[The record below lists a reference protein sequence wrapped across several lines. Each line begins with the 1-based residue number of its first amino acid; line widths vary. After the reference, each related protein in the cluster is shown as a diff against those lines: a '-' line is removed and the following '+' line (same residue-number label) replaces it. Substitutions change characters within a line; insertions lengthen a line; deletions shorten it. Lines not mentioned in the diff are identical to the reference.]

1 MKERMVLFGVYTRMT
16 MKSWF
21 QYKVDAVLRS
31 LAVFL
36 RESTGII
43 VIYFTL
49 LKFDQLNGWI
59 MNEMLF
65 LFSLLFITYGI
76 LIIFCT
82 GLRDFSNYIQEGRF
96 DRYMLRPRG
105 LLFQIVTSNSD
116 WFAAIGHGSLGIVLF
131 VVSANRVG
139 IIWTPYTIGYY
150 MLTVLG
156 GVLIQAAVFLFFA
169 TLCFYIV
176 KSDNLRELFYW
187 NLRRFAG
194 YPISIFHKYIQWLLM
209 YIVPFAFVN
218 YFPAQ
223 YLLKKQDMDAYPA
236 VYMYLAPF
244 VGIVMFT
251 LVYLFWRFSVR
262 YYKST
267 GN

>member
-1 MKERMVLFGVYTRMT
+1 MKEKMVMFGVYTKMT

-31 LAVFL
+31 LAVFM

-49 LKFDQLNGWI
+49 LKFDQLNGWN

-65 LFSLLFITYGI
+65 LFSLLFLTYGI

-82 GLRDFSNYIQEGRF
+82 GLRDFSGYIQSGRF
-96 DRYMLRPRG
+96 DSFMLRPRG
-105 LLFQIVTSNSD
+105 LLFQVVTSNSD
-116 WFAAIGHGSLGIVLF
+116 WFAAIGHGGLGIVLF
-131 VVSANRVG
+131 IISANHVG
-139 IIWTPYTIGYY
+139 IVWTPYSIIYY
-150 MLTVLG
+150 ILTVLG
-156 GVLIQAAVFLFFA
+156 GVLIQGAVFLFFA
-169 TLCFYIV
+169 TLCFYMV
-176 KSDNLRELFYW
+176 KSDNLRGMLYW

-223 YLLKKQDMDAYPA
+223 YLLRKQDMQAYPEM
-236 VYMYLAPF
+236 YLYLAPF
-244 VGIVMFT
+244 VGMGMFAFA
-251 LVYLFWRFSVR
+251 YLFWRFSVR

>member
-1 MKERMVLFGVYTRMT
+1 MKEKIVMFGVYTKMT
-16 MKSWF
+16 MRSWF

-31 LAVFL
+31 LAVFM

-49 LKFDQLNGWI
+49 LKFDQLNGWN

-65 LFSLLFITYGI
+65 LFSLLFLTYGI

-82 GLRDFSNYIQEGRF
+82 GLRDFSEYIQLGKF
-96 DRYMLRPRG
+96 DRFMLRPRG
-105 LLFQIVTSNSD
+105 LLFQVVTSNSD
-116 WFAAIGHGSLGIVLF
+116 WFAAIGHGGLGIVLF
-131 VVSANRVG
+131 IISANHVG
-139 IIWTPYTIGYY
+139 IEWSVSTILYY
-150 MLTVLG
+150 VLTVFG

-169 TLCFYIV
+169 TLCFYMV
-176 KSDNLRELFYW
+176 KSDNLREMLYW

-194 YPISIFHKYIQWLLM
+194 YPISIFHKYIQLLLM
-209 YIVPFAFVN
+209 YIIPFAFVN

-223 YLLKKQDMDAYPA
+223 YLLRKSDMQAYPEI
-236 VYMYLAPF
+236 YMYLAPL
-244 VGIVMFT
+244 VGILLFV
-251 LVYLFWRFSVR
+251 LAYLFWKFSVR